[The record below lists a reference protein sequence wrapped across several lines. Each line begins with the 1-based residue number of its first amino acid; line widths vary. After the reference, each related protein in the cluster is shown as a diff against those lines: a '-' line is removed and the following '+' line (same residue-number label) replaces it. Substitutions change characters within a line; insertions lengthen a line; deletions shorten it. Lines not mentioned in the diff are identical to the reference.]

1 MVSKIYKEIEN
12 DIDNTCLTIE
22 NKQMLH
28 KIHKMLYK
36 YKNKSEIELPIL
48 ILTKNLD
55 NIDISYIE
63 NLILKMLEN
72 YKVFGGKI
80 KNTFKSIGSSP
91 NRLITSIESG
101 EAYQVPLDNVSLD
114 LETVE
119 RYFDSIEKII
129 DTKFAFILV
138 ECMVNVEDVIYTHSL
153 YPKIDYI
160 FSNSNTSQEISD
172 MLIARYEH
180 NKISTKIDIKELE
193 PIVKN
198 NLEAKV
204 YGTDEMCLQ
213 YMFTKSIKSYIS
225 SNRRNLEIKDIPVIE
240 KAEEV
245 IEKLDTEETKQ
256 EDIFSKLTGLE
267 YIKDELDKMI
277 KFAIF
282 NKELR
287 KENSDIPKENLN
299 MCFFGSPGTGKTT
312 VARLVANEFYKNNLI
327 EKNEVTEILPN
338 DLIGEY
344 VGHTKNAVRTVLEKA
359 KGGILF
365 IDEAYQIASTGYKAG
380 NPFMNEALTELLKYM
395 ENPDNIVIFAGYQ
408 DELEE
413 MINMNPRDK
422 IKNSNKIKLSRLYC
436 N

>member
-48 ILTKNLD
+48 VLTKNLD

-101 EAYQVPLDNVSLD
+101 EAYQVPLDNFSLD
-114 LETVE
+114 L
-119 RYFDSIEKII
+119 
-129 DTKFAFILV
+129 
-138 ECMVNVEDVIYTHSL
+138 IYTHSL

-160 FSNSNTSQEISD
+160 FSNNNTSQEISD

-213 YMFTKSIKSYIS
+213 YMFIKSIKSYIS

-256 EDIFSKLTGLE
+256 ENIFSKLTGLE

-422 IKNSNKIKLSRLYC
+422 IKNSNEIKLSRLYC